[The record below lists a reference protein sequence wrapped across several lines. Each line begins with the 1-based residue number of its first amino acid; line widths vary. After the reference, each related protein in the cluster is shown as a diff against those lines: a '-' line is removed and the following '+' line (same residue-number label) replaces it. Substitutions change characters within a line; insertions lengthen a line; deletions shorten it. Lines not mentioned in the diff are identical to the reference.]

1 VSVALTNLDRV
12 LYPNGFAKRDLVD
25 YYRSIAP
32 AILPYLADRAVTLY
46 RAPSGVEERGW
57 YQTNC
62 TGAPSWLR
70 VVPVG
75 GRRGATFRMCIV
87 DTPAAL
93 VWAAQVGTIELHPF
107 LARADT
113 PTLADWLVFDLDPG
127 DPAGLVECA
136 RVALELRARLA
147 PLESFVKTSG
157 SVGLHVLVPLAG
169 EPFERTKA
177 YARGL
182 AESLPGVVTT
192 QRREARAGRVL
203 VDWLQNDPTR
213 SLVAPWSLRAT
224 AWPTVSAPVEWQA
237 VERCAREGRPE
248 WLVLDWR
255 DALDRLER
263 REDALARAL
272 GLRQAL

>member
-12 LYPNGFAKRDLVD
+12 LYPNGFAKRDLVE
-25 YYRSIAP
+25 YYRAVAP
-32 AILPYLADRAVTLY
+32 AILPYLEGRAVTLY

-62 TGAPSWLR
+62 TGAPPWLR
-70 VVPVG
+70 VVPVA
-75 GRRGATFRMCIV
+75 GRHGATFRMCV
-87 DTPAAL
+87 LETPEAL
-93 VWAAQVGTIELHPF
+93 VWAAQVGSIELHPF
-107 LARADT
+107 LARAGT
-113 PTLADWLVFDLDPG
+113 PGFADWLVFDLDPG
-127 DPAGLVECA
+127 EPAGLVDCA
-136 RVALELRARLA
+136 KVALELRRRLA
-147 PLESFVKTSG
+147 PLEAFAKTSG

-177 YARGL
+177 FAREL
-182 AESLPGVVTT
+182 AAGLPGVVTT

-237 VERCAREGRPE
+237 VERSAREGRPE
-248 WLVLDWR
+248 RLVLDWR

-272 GLRQAL
+272 DLRQRL